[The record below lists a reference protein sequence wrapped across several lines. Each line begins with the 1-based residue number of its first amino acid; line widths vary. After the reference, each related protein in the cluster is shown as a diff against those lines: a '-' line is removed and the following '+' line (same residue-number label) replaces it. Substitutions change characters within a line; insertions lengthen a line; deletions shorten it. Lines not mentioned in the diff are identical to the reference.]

1 MKSKKE
7 KPVPR
12 IACLP
17 NGPYYLLN
25 EQQPRVVESLQNSR
39 GEQLSTVRGVALC
52 RCGGSRNKPFC
63 DGTHGTNSF
72 SGKKLANGSKDKR
85 DNYVGKGMTIHDN
98 RGICAHSG
106 QCTDNLAAVFKLK
119 TEPWIDPDGAKVE
132 KIIETIRKCPSGAL
146 SYTGGQ
152 RYDND
157 QANAYSR
164 AMPAYT
170 VADVKLVHQTGGWI
184 LSAIAANLFDKRYFS
199 YGIVDSF
206 ACATPVCVYPQPG
219 RSVFASAE
227 YRFR

>member
-146 SYTGGQ
+146 SYTLEGVEHRDQEREPMVTVSKDGPYCVTGGVELIGE
-152 RYDND
+152 
-157 QANAYSR
+157 SR
-164 AMPAYT
+164 AEGASLEHYT
-170 VADVKLVHQTGGWI
+170 LCRCGGSKNKPFCDGTHWHI
-184 LSAIAANLFDKRYFS
+184 KFKDEKN
-199 YGIVDSF
+199 
-206 ACATPVCVYPQPG
+206 
-219 RSVFASAE
+219 
-227 YRFR
+227 